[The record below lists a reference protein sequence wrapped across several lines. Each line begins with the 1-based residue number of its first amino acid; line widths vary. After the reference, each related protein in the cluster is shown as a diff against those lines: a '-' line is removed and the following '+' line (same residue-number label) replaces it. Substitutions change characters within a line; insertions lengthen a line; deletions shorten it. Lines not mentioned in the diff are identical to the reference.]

1 MKDWTLSNTHKGMQC
16 IKKKK
21 KQVLNLLI
29 TIYYYIL
36 RLSDIIVWWH
46 GYLIAEPPQQIEY

>member
-21 KQVLNLLI
+21 KASFKSSD
-29 TIYYYIL
+29 YYYIL